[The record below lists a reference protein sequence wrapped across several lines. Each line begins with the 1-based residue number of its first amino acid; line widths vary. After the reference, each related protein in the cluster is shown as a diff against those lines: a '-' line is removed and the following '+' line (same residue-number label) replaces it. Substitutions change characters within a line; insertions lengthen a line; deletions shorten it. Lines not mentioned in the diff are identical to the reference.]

1 MKNAAYNLGHLL
13 RSFRLACSFT
23 QEHVANH
30 LGITRQAYSHYE
42 TNISVPDTK
51 MLIRIADYFEIPV
64 MLLID
69 SEFPLYRSI
78 YNERNHSDKNSS
90 FDLTEFL
97 SFYKNPE
104 NIKKYHFLSRL
115 EKEMLF
121 FFQLLPENDRQDLL
135 LFAYV
140 KTKSE
145 SQKNSS
151 YKYIEWK

>member
-23 QEHVANH
+23 QERVAKH

-42 TNISVPDTK
+42 NNISVPDTK

-69 SEFPLYRSI
+69 SEFPLYGSI
-78 YNERNHSDKNSS
+78 YNERNPSDKNPSV
-90 FDLTEFL
+90 DLTEFL

-121 FFQLLPENDRQDLL
+121 FFQMLSENDKQDLL

-140 KTKSE
+140 KSKSE
-145 SQKNSS
+145 SKRDSS
-151 YKYIEWK
+151 YQYIDCI